1 MAPREISFSGVV
13 EVDETYL
20 GGSWRNRRLAKRVQG
35 TKRGRGTTK
44 QAVFGILCR
53 GGLVWAQ
60 VVPNVEAKTLLPLLH
75 QRVQWLQL
83 LPFTLAAYVHRLE
96 ARRSAIGKGATSTVA
111 SASGSQR
118 GSSPL
123 SCCGG
128 RHWQA
133 IVVAGLTIPSLCL
146 AKLLVVAAV
155 FGTAALAIWRP
166 HYPYVVT
173 DPREIFTTTGAG
185 LTGPFGGIVIGIL
198 AGIREPGGIVL
209 ASLLAHVSGG
219 LWMGLSYKKLV
230 REHTQMPFSV
240 LGWAA
245 IVLLYYYVF
254 VVPGFV
260 IGLHLFYPAVYAEEY
275 GEGAS
280 LIRAYGEL
288 GIGHG
293 ERGTGALPEALLT
306 ALITTLAFV
315 ALPRRH
321 RRPLW

>member
-1 MAPREISFSGVV
+1 M
-13 EVDETYL
+13 
-20 GGSWRNRRLAKRVQG
+20 WHHAKSAVQASLER
-35 TKRGRGTTK
+35 T
-44 QAVFGILCR
+44 
-53 GGLVWAQ
+53 
-60 VVPNVEAKTLLPLLH
+60 PLP
-75 QRVQWLQL
+75 
-83 LPFTLAAYVHRLE
+83 
-96 ARRSAIGKGATSTVA
+96 S
-111 SASGSQR
+111 
-118 GSSPL
+118 
-123 SCCGG
+123 
-128 RHWQA
+128 
-133 IVVAGLTIPSLCL
+133 

-155 FGTAALAIWRP
+155 FGAAALAIVVAGLTIP
-166 HYPYVVT
+166 MPGTGVVT